1 MAGLASFVSGRKT
14 KWVVLAIW
22 IVAVFICLPIGAKV
36 ADIVDDRQEAFLPKD
51 AQSTQVIK
59 LQKSEFRGGQTVNAL
74 VIYERPGGLTPADRA
89 KLAAD
94 QRAAAQKLPVAGGP
108 TRPLVSPDRSL
119 AYWSLQVPSTAE
131 SDKLVDQGKELRAIT
146 GQGSGGLKI
155 YVSCASA
162 FNADFDDV
170 FGSRDT
176 KLLLATALLVLFLL
190 GVI

>member
-74 VIYERPGGLTPADRA
+74 VIYQRPGGLQPSDRA
-89 KLAAD
+89 KIAALE
-94 QRAAAQKLPVAGGP
+94 RAAAGKLPVVTQP
-108 TRPLVSPDRSL
+108 SPPLLP
-119 AYWSLQVPSTAE
+119 P
-131 SDKLVDQGKELRAIT
+131 
-146 GQGSGGLKI
+146 
-155 YVSCASA
+155 
-162 FNADFDDV
+162 
-170 FGSRDT
+170 
-176 KLLLATALLVLFLL
+176 
-190 GVI
+190 